1 MTAVQSGSAGT
12 TGAAGFGSNQAGGV
26 NGSGGA
32 TRFALTGR
40 DAFRMPKIVNTD
52 LRISRRFHIKESSNI
67 EVLAEGF
74 NIFNRTQVT
83 VVNTTIY
90 TNNAT
95 TNTLTFNPAFLS
107 TTAAGGTLWRERQI
121 QFAVRFEF

>member
-1 MTAVQSGSAGT
+1 
-12 TGAAGFGSNQAGGV
+12 
-26 NGSGGA
+26 
-32 TRFALTGR
+32 
-40 DAFRMPKIVNTD
+40 MPKIVNTD